1 MPSSRSSV
9 MAFACAPA
17 GRCGQMASGSGAWN
31 VSCAWA
37 RALPV
42 RLRVRTDGSTRSQIR
57 NSPMQVPS
65 CILQAQTRHA
75 RARHHVRHGTAHAP
89 TARPAGF
96 KASIRFRGRAKP
108 QPRRTTARRRPVH
121 SNQSCHPRR
130 PSHRGRRSK
139 ERRNER
145 VRALF
150 ESLVT
155 VLCWRVRTVQSRQNA
170 FLPAPSSPR
179 CERAHPAV
187 SEVPVDALWLSPPCS
202 SLRVVV
208 GTKRARARAA
218 QAP

>member
-1 MPSSRSSV
+1 MQATKLHLASTYSAREHDIMCD
-9 MAFACAPA
+9 MARHMHRP
-17 GRCGQMASGSGAWN
+17 RGQRVLRLSGSADTLSRNRDG
-31 VSCAWA
+31 
-37 RALPV
+37 P
-42 RLRVRTDGSTRSQIR
+42 RL
-57 NSPMQVPS
+57 
-65 CILQAQTRHA
+65 AA
-75 RARHHVRHGTAHAP
+75 A
-89 TARPAGF
+89 
-96 KASIRFRGRAKP
+96 
-108 QPRRTTARRRPVH
+108 RRPVH
-121 SNQSCHPRR
+121 SNQSCHPRARR

-155 VLCWRVRTVQSRQNA
+155 VLCWRARTVQSRQNA

>member
-1 MPSSRSSV
+1 

-42 RLRVRTDGSTRSQIR
+42 RLRVRTDGSRSQIELEIR
-57 NSPMQVPS
+57 PAHASDQVAS
-65 CILQAQTRHA
+65 CKHILGT

-121 SNQSCHPRR
+121 SNQSCHPRARR
-130 PSHRGRRSK
+130 PSHRVRRSK

-155 VLCWRVRTVQSRQNA
+155 VLCWRARTVQSRQNA

-187 SEVPVDALWLSPPCS
+187 SEVTVL
-202 SLRVVV
+202 
-208 GTKRARARAA
+208 
-218 QAP
+218 